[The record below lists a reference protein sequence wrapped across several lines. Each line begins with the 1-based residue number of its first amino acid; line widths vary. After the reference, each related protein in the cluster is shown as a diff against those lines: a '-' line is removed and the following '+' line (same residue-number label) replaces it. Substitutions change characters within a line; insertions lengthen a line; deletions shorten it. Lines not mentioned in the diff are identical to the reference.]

1 LEQTFRDYYP
11 FDADKQKVAEFG
23 GRYGDKW
30 KPLVIMLLRDG
41 PQRFNAIKRL
51 LGSISQQM
59 LSGTLRDLER
69 DGMVIRTVYPTVP
82 PAVEYR
88 LTDLGHS
95 LTEPF
100 IALGAWILDHM
111 PQIEDARSGYDK
123 RAEQAKALRPKLPA
137 DAD

>member
-1 LEQTFRDYYP
+1 VEQTFRDYYP
-11 FDADKQKVAEFG
+11 FDADTQKVAEFG

-88 LTDLGHS
+88 LSELGQS

-100 IALGAWILDHM
+100 IALGAWILAHLS
-111 PQIEDARSGYDK
+111 QIEDARHRYDA
-123 RAEQAKALRPKLPA
+123 RAEEAKRQAGA
-137 DAD
+137 

>member
-1 LEQTFRDYYP
+1 MEQTFKDYYP
-11 FDADKQKVAEFG
+11 FDADKRKAAVFM

-30 KPLVIMLLRDG
+30 SLLVVMLLRDG

-51 LGSISQQM
+51 LGGISQQM
-59 LSGTLRDLER
+59 LSSTLRDLER
-69 DGMVIRTVYPTVP
+69 DGMVLRTVFPTVP

-100 IALGAWILDHM
+100 IELGGWIMGHL
-111 PQIEDARSGYDK
+111 PQIEDARCRYDE
-123 RAEQAKALRPKLPA
+123 RAEEAKGFRLKPGE
-137 DAD
+137 

>member
-1 LEQTFRDYYP
+1 MEQTFKDYYP

-88 LTDLGHS
+88 LSDLGYS
-95 LTEPF
+95 LTAPF
-100 IALGAWILDHM
+100 IALGAWILEHM
-111 PQIEDARSGYDK
+111 PQIEEARSGYDK
-123 RAEQAKALRPKLPA
+123 RAEQAKTLGPKVH
-137 DAD
+137 DRVS